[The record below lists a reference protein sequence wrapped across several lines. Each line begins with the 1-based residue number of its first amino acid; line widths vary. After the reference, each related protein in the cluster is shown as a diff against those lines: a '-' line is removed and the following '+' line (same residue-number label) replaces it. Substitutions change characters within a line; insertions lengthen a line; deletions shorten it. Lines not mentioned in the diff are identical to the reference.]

1 MPFHFLTHAP
11 AIPVISSAIDFLSV
25 ASAASPHAPS
35 SAALLA
41 AAPSVVAIV
50 FQQNGEDTSTVY
62 VSSPLY
68 ADDDVFYHFY
78 LGHNVDSPNEIETDG
93 GNDIIVYPDCDFD
106 VAKRIL
112 YSAFSQEED
121 IEVSWIDDI
130 DDIGIFV
137 DDRLG
142 KTPREDRKGAFS
154 IDCQLEEV
162 PKRFLN
168 SEEDYMLDGIS
179 LHAANEK
186 NNSMRFRSGIVSEKY
201 HIS

>member
-1 MPFHFLTHAP
+1 MSSPSLTHAS
-11 AIPVISSAIDFLSV
+11 AIPAISSAIDSL
-25 ASAASPHAPS
+25 SAASPRAS
-35 SAALLA
+35 SSTALIAAAL
-41 AAPSVVAIV
+41 SVVAIV
-50 FQQNGEDTSTVY
+50 FQDGGDTCTVY

-112 YSAFSQEED
+112 YSAFSQEKD

-130 DDIGIFV
+130 GDVGIFV

-142 KTPREDRKGAFS
+142 KMPRKDRKGAFS

-179 LHAANEK
+179 LYAANERTTLCASK
-186 NNSMRFRSGIVSEKY
+186 AKSYLRI
-201 HIS
+201 II